1 MKPIAKPNRA
11 PGYIQGMQGN
21 YTFQRRLQQ
30 NACEGFRSVGGFNA
44 VAANSVHAN
53 RRAEMRGEER
63 AKAQGLL
70 C

>member
-1 MKPIAKPNRA
+1 
-11 PGYIQGMQGN
+11 MQGN